1 MADDNAP
8 VANHAPL
15 LWALAFV
22 VAMFGTGFGARFAG
36 LDGIWTMIVMLPPM
50 LLLIPLIRSTERSGN
65 LAGCTS
71 PALKRYNRRGLLC
84 SFSYVAALFFAVS
97 VNDWPKPEL
106 TQLWL
111 TPVIPPSPTI

>member
-1 MADDNAP
+1 MRLRPPRSTRTDALLPYTTLFRSADDNAP

-15 LWALAFV
+15 LCALACV

-65 LAGCTS
+65 IAGCTS
-71 PALKRYNRRGLLC
+71 PALKRYNRRGLIW
-84 SFSYVAALFFAVS
+84 SF
-97 VNDWPKPEL
+97 P
-106 TQLWL
+106 
-111 TPVIPPSPTI
+111 